1 MLVALEVLAG
11 ALAVLAARVPDSSRH
26 TAEAR
31 TIRVTAGQMLN
42 LAEEMIRRGENDH
55 AESILDLLARDP
67 DSDVRNEARSRHARL
82 LLSLGESRK
91 SAALLRRVLDEKPNA
106 IPVRLQLAQ
115 LLDKMGDTEG
125 AWRQVRAIHAGGL
138 PPSVARIIDRY
149 SAALRAQRLHGAS
162 LEVAIAPDSNINH
175 ATRSETLGTIFGDFQ
190 IADDAKAKSGTGLS
204 LSGQAFHRLAISG
217 DAKLLFRASGFAN
230 LYPHGRFNDVAADLA
245 AGTEFSFGR
254 DQLQL
259 ELGATQRWYGQK
271 PYTRSARLAGTFVH
285 PLGSRTLLRV
295 TSSAALMDNQ
305 LNNLQDGK
313 RYSGQVQFERA
324 LTPTTGLVASLTL
337 DRQALKDPGY
347 ATLGWR
353 AGLTGWHD
361 VGRTTFTA
369 GVELGRLHAD
379 KRLLLLP
386 ERREERYTRFS
397 LGTSLRQLQYY
408 GFAPVLRFSIERNRS
423 SIAFYDFRRT
433 RTEMAIVRAF

>member
-1 MLVALEVLAG
+1 MPVALQVLAG
-11 ALAVLAARVPDSSRH
+11 ALAVVATRAPDSSRH

-31 TIRVTAGQMLN
+31 TIRATAGQMLN
-42 LAEEMIRRGENDH
+42 LADEMVRRGENDQ

-67 DSDVRNEARSRHARL
+67 DSNVRNEARFRHARL
-82 LLSLGESRK
+82 LLSAGAPRK
-91 SAALLRRVLDEKPNA
+91 SATLLRRILDEKPNA

-138 PPSVARIIDRY
+138 PASVARIIDRY
-149 SAALRAQRLHGAS
+149 SAALRAQRRYGAS

-175 ATRSETLGTIFGDFQ
+175 ATRSDTLGTVFGDFQ
-190 IADDAKAKSGTGLS
+190 IADDSKAKSGTGLS
-204 LSGQAFHRLAISG
+204 LSGQAFRRLPIGG
-217 DAKLLFRASGFAN
+217 DAKLLFRASAFAN
-230 LYPHGRFNDVAADLA
+230 LYPHCRFNDVAADLA
-245 AGTEFSFGR
+245 AGPEFNFGR

-259 ELGATQRWYGQK
+259 ELGATERWYGQK
-271 PYTRSARLAGTFVH
+271 PYMRSARLAGTFAH
-285 PLGSRTLLRV
+285 PLGSRTLMRV
-295 TSSAALMDNQ
+295 TSSAALIDNQ
-305 LNNLQDGK
+305 VNDLQDGK
-313 RYSGQVQFERA
+313 RYSGQVQIERA
-324 LTPTTGLVASLTL
+324 LAPTTGIVASLTL
-337 DRQALKDPGY
+337 DRQALKNPGY
-347 ATLGWR
+347 ASLGWR

-379 KRLLLLP
+379 QRLLLLP
-386 ERREERYTRFS
+386 ERREDRYTRFS
-397 LGTSLRQLQYY
+397 LGSSLRQLQYY
-408 GFAPVLRFSIERNRS
+408 GFAPVVRFSIERNRS